1 LGDKL
6 KKFKVVMVCL
16 FLLCSTSTSY
26 AASPSLTEIGLK
38 EYPTDKNPFAITT
51 ADGQDFWIAS
61 WYKNTVSRFDA
72 KTSTYTD
79 SIAVGVHPTRLTL
92 NGKNLW
98 VSNYEDASMSVI
110 DTSTK
115 KVIDTIKLPTSATDV
130 VSGGQYVWVMLS
142 SFNFTSAASAR
153 NRIMKFN
160 GQTRQLLG
168 TWSIRPCSSLPCDTV
183 RLIDA
188 EPRGIAAN
196 STSLWFCYMDAGKS
210 SPVTKVN
217 ASTDLATSGL
227 TIPDGCNDIWGND
240 DFLAVAK
247 NQTIHLRD
255 ARDLSELGTFSVD
268 ARDGF
273 IEDMRITE
281 KTLYVTVFNF
291 FDPKASTFLYQFDI
305 AGKNLKEKIEF
316 PGIFLG
322 DFQVSNDQIWT
333 VGYTRTPEGSMDVSK
348 LWKFSSFDL
357 RAKAQA
363 EAAAEL
369 KAKQEA
375 EAKAAA
381 ELKAKKDAEA
391 KAAAELKAKQD
402 AEAKAAAE
410 LKAKQEAEAKA
421 AAELKAKQEAEAKAI
436 AELKAAAELKAKQEA
451 EALKILADAKAQ
463 AAAILAAAQAK
474 AKATAKTTITC
485 IKGKLTK
492 KVSAVKPVCPSGYRK
507 K

>member
-1 LGDKL
+1 MIL
-6 KKFKVVMVCL
+6 KA
-16 FLLCSTSTSY
+16 LLVSLILIFSSNASV
-26 AASPSLTEIGLK
+26 AAGPSSAEINLK
-38 EYPTDKNPFAITT
+38 EYSTDKNPFAIAS

-72 KTSTYTD
+72 KTRTFTD
-79 SIAVGVHPTRLTL
+79 SIAVGVHPTSLTL
-92 NGKNLW
+92 SGKNLW
-98 VSNYEDASMSVI
+98 VSNYEDASISVI

-115 KVIDTIKLPTSATDV
+115 KVIDTIRLPTSALEV

-142 SFNFTSAASAR
+142 SFNFASVANAR
-153 NRIMKFN
+153 SRIMKFN
-160 GQTRQLLG
+160 GQTRQVLG
-168 TWSIRPCSSLPCDTV
+168 TWSIRPCTSLPCDTV

-196 STSLWFCYMDAGKS
+196 STSLWFCYVDAGKS
-210 SPVTKVN
+210 MPVTKIN

-227 TIPDGCNDIWGND
+227 SIPDGCNDIWGSDN
-240 DFLAVAK
+240 FLAVAK
-247 NQTIHLRD
+247 NQTIYLRD
-255 ARDLSELGTFSVD
+255 ARDLSELGVFSVD

-273 IEDMRITE
+273 IEDIRITE

-316 PGIFLG
+316 PGVFLG
-322 DFQVSNDQIWT
+322 DFLVSNDQVWT
-333 VGYTRTPEGSMDVSK
+333 VGYTRTPDGSIDQSK
-348 LWKFSSFDL
+348 LSNFSSFDL

-381 ELKAKKDAEA
+381 ELKAKQE
-391 KAAAELKAKQD
+391 

-421 AAELKAKQEAEAKAI
+421 AAELKAKQEAEAKASVE
-436 AELKAAAELKAKQEA
+436 AKAAAELKAKQEA
-451 EALKILADAKAQ
+451 EAIKILADAKAQ
-463 AAAILAAAQAK
+463 AESILAAAQAK
-474 AKATAKTTITC
+474 AKATSKTTITC
-485 IKGKLTK
+485 VKGKLTK
-492 KVSAVKPVCPSGYRK
+492 KVTAVKPKCPNGYKVK

>member
-1 LGDKL
+1 MKL
-6 KKFKVVMVCL
+6 KALIVSLILIFSSNPS
-16 FLLCSTSTSY
+16 F
-26 AASPSLTEIGLK
+26 AASPSTTEINLK
-38 EYPTDKNPFAITT
+38 EYSTDKNPFAIAT

-79 SIAVGVHPTRLTL
+79 SIAVGVHPTSLTL

-98 VSNYEDASMSVI
+98 VSNYEDASISVI
-110 DTSTK
+110 DTSTR
-115 KVIDTIKLPTSATDV
+115 KVIDTIKLPTSALEV

-142 SFNFTSAASAR
+142 SFNFASAANAR
-153 NRIMKFN
+153 SRIMKFN

-210 SPVTKVN
+210 MPVTKIN

-227 TIPDGCNDIWGND
+227 SIPDGCNNIWGSDN
-240 DFLAVAK
+240 FLAVAK
-247 NQTIHLRD
+247 NQTIYLRD
-255 ARDLSELGTFSVD
+255 VRDLSELGIFSVD

-273 IEDMRITE
+273 IEDIRITE
-281 KTLYVTVFNF
+281 KTLYVSVFNF
-291 FDPKASTFLYQFDI
+291 FDPKASTFMYQFDI

-316 PGIFLG
+316 PGVFFG
-322 DFQVSNDQIWT
+322 DFLVSNDQIWT
-333 VGYTRTPEGSMDVSK
+333 VGYSRTPEGSMDVSK
-348 LWKFSSFDL
+348 LWNFSSFDL
-357 RAKAQA
+357 R
-363 EAAAEL
+363 E

-381 ELKAKKDAEA
+381 ER
-391 KAAAELKAKQD
+391 KAKQD

-410 LKAKQEAEAKA
+410 LKAKQEAEVKA
-421 AAELKAKQEAEAKAI
+421 AAELKAKQEAEV
-436 AELKAAAELKAKQEA
+436 KAAAEIKAKQEA
-451 EALKILADAKAQ
+451 EAK
-463 AAAILAAAQAK
+463 AAADKTAAAMK
-474 AKATAKTTITC
+474 KSTITC

-492 KVSAVKPVCPSGYRK
+492 KVTAVKPVCPVGYK
-507 K
+507 KK

>member
-1 LGDKL
+1 MGDKL
-6 KKFKVVMVCL
+6 KKIKVLMVCL
-16 FLLCSTSTSY
+16 ILLCTTSISY
-26 AASPSLTEIGLK
+26 AASPSLIEIGLK

-72 KTSTYTD
+72 KTSTFTD
-79 SIAVGVHPTRLTL
+79 SIAVGVHPTSLAL

-98 VSNYEDASMSVI
+98 VSNYEDASISVI
-110 DTSTK
+110 DTSTR
-115 KVIDTIKLPTSATDV
+115 KVIDTIKLPTSALQV

-142 SFNFTSAASAR
+142 SFNFASVANAR
-153 NRIMKFN
+153 SRFMKFN

-210 SPVTKVN
+210 MPVTKIN
-217 ASTDLATSGL
+217 SSTDLATSGL
-227 TIPDGCNDIWGND
+227 SIPDGCNDLWGSDN
-240 DFLAVAK
+240 FLAVAK
-247 NQTIHLRD
+247 NQTIYLRD

-273 IEDMRITE
+273 IEDIRITD

-305 AGKNLKEKIEF
+305 AAKNLKEKIEF
-316 PGIFLG
+316 PGVFLG
-322 DFQVSNDQIWT
+322 DFLVSNDQIWT
-333 VGYTRTPEGSMDVSK
+333 VGYTRNPDGSINLSK
-348 LWKFSSFDL
+348 LSNFLSFDL

-381 ELKAKKDAEA
+381 ELKAKQE
-391 KAAAELKAKQD
+391 

-421 AAELKAKQEAEAKAI
+421 AAELKAKQEAEAKAT
-436 AELKAAAELKAKQEA
+436 
-451 EALKILADAKAQ
+451 
-463 AAAILAAAQAK
+463 
-474 AKATAKTTITC
+474 ATKKTTITC
-485 IKGKLTK
+485 TKGKLTK
-492 KVSAVKPVCPSGYRK
+492 KVTAVKPKCPRGYKVK